1 MTEIKFCENNFSF
14 GTEEI
19 MNRLKKDFN
28 DIDISAESCLG
39 YCGDCAVGPYA
50 LVNNE
55 MIQAD
60 TAEELYEK
68 IKKLI

>member
-14 GTEEI
+14 GTEET
-19 MNRLKKDFN
+19 MNNLKKDFIN
-28 DIDISAESCLG
+28 IDISAESCLG